1 MTMDFSYEIRESRWK
16 WYSILQVWKKSTV
29 GYELNIAEIS
39 FKNERKYKH
48 SQMNEN
54 QKNLLI
60 LDLILQS
67 GWASLIA
74 QLIKNP
80 SAMQGLCFVSWV
92 GKIPWRRDSLPT
104 PVFLGFPCG
113 SAGKESTCKA
123 GDWVQSLG
131 WEDPLEKRK
140 ATTEKTD

>member
-1 MTMDFSYEIRESRWK
+1 MAMDFSYEIRESRWK

-74 QLIKNP
+74 QLVKNP

-92 GKIPWRRDSLPT
+92 GKIPWRRERLR
-104 PVFLGFPCG
+104 
-113 SAGKESTCKA
+113 
-123 GDWVQSLG
+123 Q
-131 WEDPLEKRK
+131 RK
-140 ATTEKTD
+140 QIKQ